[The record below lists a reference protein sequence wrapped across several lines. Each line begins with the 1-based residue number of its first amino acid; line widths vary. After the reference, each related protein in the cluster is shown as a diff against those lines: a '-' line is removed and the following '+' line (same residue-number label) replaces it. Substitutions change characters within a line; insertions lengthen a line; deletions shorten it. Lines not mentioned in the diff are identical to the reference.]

1 MCLEI
6 FLLLSELVE
15 HNECLLPIKTLMFA
29 LLKYFWKDISKFLK
43 KICFKIF
50 PMKISNG
57 LKPLC

>member
-15 HNECLLPIKTLMFA
+15 HNECLLSIKTLMFA

-43 KICFKIF
+43 KFV
-50 PMKISNG
+50 
-57 LKPLC
+57 LKSFQ